1 MPNKANLGQS
11 QIFITSVKTMNYNEN
26 LKLDTWSKRTQTK
39 PISKGIVSGG
49 KVKKGKILPFKPKS
63 RSFTGMDKLKIRKIL
78 VGDFTI
84 KRVVLSLVFTYA
96 CLLLFTYLFSD
107 RIIFWGQESSYEDGP
122 EILKIKTKDGAE
134 ISALYLSVPN
144 SEFTILYSHGNSE
157 DIGDIRASLETFRD
171 KGFSVL
177 AYDYRGY
184 GTSKGCASEKNAYE
198 DIEAAYKYLVG
209 ELGNSPDRII
219 VLGRSVGGAIAMN
232 LACREKLAGL
242 ILESSFITAFRVVT
256 RVPLVPFDKFRN
268 IDKIKQV
275 RCPVL
280 VIHGKN
286 DRIVPFWHGEKLFK
300 TANEP
305 KLKFW
310 VDGAGHNDLFLVAGT
325 RYWDII
331 KEFAGIIRAN
341 RQGLVNR
348 GSQKP

>member
-1 MPNKANLGQS
+1 LA
-11 QIFITSVKTMNYNEN
+11 
-26 LKLDTWSKRTQTK
+26 
-39 PISKGIVSGG
+39 
-49 KVKKGKILPFKPKS
+49 FKPKS
-63 RSFTGMDKLKIRKIL
+63 RSITGMDKRKIRKIL

-84 KRVVLSLVFTYA
+84 KRVVLSLVLIYA

-107 RIIFWGQESSYEDGP
+107 QIIFWGQERQSSYEDKP
-122 EILKIKTKDGAE
+122 EILKIKTKDGEE
-134 ISALYLSVPN
+134 ISALYLSEPN
-144 SEFTILYSHGNSE
+144 SEFTILYSHGNAE
-157 DIGDIRASLETFRD
+157 DIGDIREVLEMFRD

-184 GTSKGCASEKNAYE
+184 GTSDGCASEKNVYE
-198 DIEAAYKYLVG
+198 DIEVAYEYLVG
-209 ELGNSPDRII
+209 ELGCPPDRII
-219 VLGRSVGGAIAMN
+219 VLGRSLGGAVAIH

-256 RVPLVPFDKFRN
+256 RVPLIPFDKFRN

-280 VIHGKN
+280 VIHGKD
-286 DRIVPFWHGEKLFK
+286 DRVVPFWHGEKLFK

-310 VDGAGHNDLFLVAGT
+310 VDGAGHNDLFWVAGS

-331 KEFAGIIRAN
+331 KEFTGIIQVNSR
-341 RQGLVNR
+341 GLVNR
-348 GSQKP
+348 GSPKP